1 MANFREIA
9 QEIVNGA
16 LTTSTAEFVELC
28 GGDIEAATNEI
39 VRWYTADEGGE
50 ATFTNVYGE
59 PMRANGEEFRRY
71 VEYAIER
78 AED

>member
-16 LTTSTAEFVELC
+16 ITTSTAEFVENC
-28 GGDIEAATNEI
+28 GDVKAAVDEI

-50 ATFTNVYGE
+50 AAFTNVYGE